1 MSLWGTFANGI
12 GVALQDALAAM
23 KGGASVAQSAGVS
36 SFRLAGQTV
45 SITALI
51 AQLDQLS
58 KADIP
63 GAIRATHFASLKD
76 FLLSQQFPQDLVD
89 IADLVGIIG
98 LAFPPA
104 AVAANDI
111 RMIAMILTVS
121 HSLIAGVLTLD
132 QLFGIHPE
140 SVPGA
145 NPTYDGIFPSTNS
158 PASRTNNG
166 WPTVIQP

>member
-1 MSLWGTFANGI
+1 MSLGTLANGV

-36 SFRLAGQTV
+36 SFHLAGQTV

-58 KADIP
+58 KADLP
-63 GAIRATHFASLKD
+63 GAIKATHFASLKD
-76 FLLSQQFPQDLVD
+76 FLLSQQFPQNLVD
-89 IADLVGIIG
+89 IADLVGIAG

-132 QLFGIHPE
+132 ALFGIHPE
-140 SVPGA
+140 SLKGA
-145 NPTYDGIFPSTNS
+145 NPTYDSIFPDANSGADKTN
-158 PASRTNNG
+158 G
-166 WPTVIQP
+166 IWPEAIQP